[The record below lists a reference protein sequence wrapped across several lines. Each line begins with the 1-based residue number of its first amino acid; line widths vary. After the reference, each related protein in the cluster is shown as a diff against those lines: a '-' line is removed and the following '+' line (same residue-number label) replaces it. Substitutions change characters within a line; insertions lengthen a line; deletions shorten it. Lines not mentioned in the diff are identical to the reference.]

1 MSYGI
6 QPLGYSP
13 ASQHVL
19 YRVSEEQK
27 AETPPAQSPPEGGL
41 GGLAAREEL
50 DKAQGDDEV
59 SSARSHSTVGVPVPW
74 GGVWSCW
81 ELWETL
87 GHGLWRDTGEAQPG
101 AAERQPEN
109 AESVFEAHF
118 LFQPLSAAAQSPKYL
133 TVYVVLDK
141 ALVSPCQLLFP
152 CLGLTPV
159 SVEMATFPT
168 FHRDLFSALKRY
180 ASCGFC
186 RKEGT

>member
-1 MSYGI
+1 MSLSCGEGSG
-6 QPLGYSP
+6 PAGSFGRHLGTGFGGTLEKH
-13 ASQHVL
+13 SQ
-19 YRVSEEQK
+19 EQ
-27 AETPPAQSPPEGGL
+27 Q
-41 GGLAAREEL
+41 
-50 DKAQGDDEV
+50 
-59 SSARSHSTVGVPVPW
+59 
-74 GGVWSCW
+74 
-81 ELWETL
+81 
-87 GHGLWRDTGEAQPG
+87 
-101 AAERQPEN
+101 RQPEN

-152 CLGLTPV
+152 CLGLTSV

-168 FHRDLFSALKRY
+168 FYMDLFSGLKRY